1 VLYSMKIQKHVL
13 RLLEKL
19 EQPQTG
25 IEVFYAG
32 AYLRDIL
39 RKKRPE
45 EVEVLIKAIDL
56 WDLFEYFSNA
66 LKGQEVLYSAEDGSL
81 KIANISIRLPRKEG
95 RPDASAGLRGDAKS
109 RTFTLNAMYLP
120 IKSGKQNL
128 IDFYAGVDAIREKQI
143 KTIAKADVAV
153 KRNPAAMTEALTMA
167 ADMNYKLHPDLFHAI
182 KENANAMDE
191 LPIEK
196 IKDMMVAI
204 LLSRKPSKHLKALHK
219 LGILIK
225 IMPELANCVGVSQNE
240 KYHKYD
246 VFEHCLIACDSTEP
260 DLKLR
265 LGALLHDVGK
275 ANTWKK
281 ISKAGERRITFYNHE
296 IVGSR
301 LAKRI
306 LKRLGFSPDFASDIA
321 ELVYYH
327 MYNFEPDKWTDAAV
341 RRFIKKTGIEEKDLN
356 NLDSLPVFLIRK
368 ADRAAS
374 GQDLKE
380 ISPRQVEFQN
390 RIRRVFDET
399 KVLKVADLAVNGADV
414 MKAFNLRPGPTVGKI
429 LEYLLGVVIEKQELN
444 SKEVLLEEA
453 SKFLSN
459 AIK

>member
-1 VLYSMKIQKHVL
+1 M

-25 IEVFYAG
+25 IEVFFAG
-32 AYLRDIL
+32 TYLRDVI

-45 EVEVLIKAIDL
+45 NIEVLIKSIDL
-56 WDLFEYFSNA
+56 WDLFEYFSIA

-81 KIANISIRLPRKEG
+81 RIANIIIRVPKKEG
-95 RPDASAGLRGDAKS
+95 KPDPSAGLRGDAKS
-109 RTFTLNAMYLP
+109 QTFTLNAMYLP
-120 IKSGKQNL
+120 IKAGRQNL
-128 IDFYAGVDAIREKQI
+128 IDFYEGVGAIREKQI

-153 KRNPAAMTEALTMA
+153 KRNPVAITDALTMA

-182 KENANAMDE
+182 KENAEAISGLSTE
-191 LPIEK
+191 R
-196 IKDMMVAI
+196 IKEMMTAI
-204 LLSRKPSKHLKALHK
+204 LLSRKPSKHLKALYK
-219 LGILIK
+219 LGILAK

-265 LGALLHDVGK
+265 FGALLHDVGK
-275 ANTWKK
+275 AATWKK

-301 LAKRI
+301 LTKRI
-306 LKRLGFSPDFASDIA
+306 LKRFGFEPDFASEIA

-341 RRFIKKTGIEEKDLN
+341 RRFIKKTGIEEKDLRN
-356 NLDSLPVFLIRK
+356 IESLPVFLVRK
-368 ADRAAS
+368 ADRVAS
-374 GQDLKE
+374 GQDLSE
-380 ISPRQVEFQN
+380 ISPRQIEFQN
-390 RIRRVFDET
+390 RIKRVFDET
-399 KVLKVADLAVNGADV
+399 KVLKVTDLAVSGADV
-414 MKAFNLRPGPTVGKI
+414 MKVFNLKPGPTVGRI

>member
-1 VLYSMKIQKHVL
+1 M
-13 RLLEKL
+13 EKL
-19 EQPQTG
+19 EQTQTG
-25 IEVFYAG
+25 IEAFYAG

-45 EVEVLIKAIDL
+45 EVEILIKSIDL
-56 WDLFEYFSNA
+56 WDLFEYLSNA
-66 LKGQEVLYSAEDGSL
+66 LKGQEVHYSADDGSL
-81 KIANISIRLPRKEG
+81 KVANIVIKVPRKEG
-95 RPDASAGLRGDAKS
+95 KPDASAGLRGDAKS
-109 RTFTLNAMYLP
+109 QTFTLNAMYLP
-120 IKSGKQNL
+120 IKAGKQNL
-128 IDFYAGVDAIREKQI
+128 IDFYAGVEAIREKQI
-143 KTIAKADVAV
+143 KTIAKADVAI
-153 KRNPAAMTEALTMA
+153 KRNPAAITDALTMA

-182 KENANAMDE
+182 KENANAIGE
-191 LPIEK
+191 LSIDR
-196 IKDMMVAI
+196 IKGMMTAI
-204 LLSRKPSKHLKALHK
+204 LLSRKPSKHFKALHK
-219 LGILIK
+219 LGILVK

-246 VFEHCLIACDSTEP
+246 VFEHCLIACDSTDP

-275 ANTWKK
+275 ATTWKK
-281 ISKAGERRITFYNHE
+281 ISKAGERRVTFYNHE
-296 IVGSR
+296 IAGAR
-301 LAKRI
+301 LSKRI
-306 LKRLGFSPDFASDIA
+306 LKRLGFDNDFASEIA

-341 RRFIKKTGIEEKDLN
+341 RRFIKKTGIEEKDLS
-356 NLDSLPVFLIRK
+356 NLESLPVFLIRK

-380 ISPRQVEFQN
+380 VSPRQVEFQH

-399 KVLKVADLAVNGADV
+399 KVLKVTDLAINGADI
-414 MKAFNLRPGPTVGKI
+414 MKSFNLRPGPTVGKI